1 AEAIQL
7 KATSMLHLIPYDT
20 NFDFMAQRKKAFT
33 FSILLS
39 LASLVLIGV
48 KGFDLGIDFR
58 GGSSAIVAFDRATA
72 PDQSKVEASVK
83 ALLTA
88 ELNKPDS
95 QVSVQDFGA
104 GAGDNIDGKPV
115 ARRLIYTEVT
125 SLVDTAKRKSI
136 EDAIKAK
143 FGADTRVS
151 SSEDAGDTLYLT
163 FGAEAD
169 INGRRAELQAL
180 FKTLGFESITVV
192 ADFERQLEVEFLRE
206 IDLRRQD
213 AEQDKS
219 AKEAETAGATSPSA
233 AELDKRKA
241 DAIVGKADKRFT
253 VDIEA
258 FQASLANHLAKDFQ
272 GAFITVESAAMV
284 SPSVGSDLFNDGM
297 LAILY
302 ALIGILIYVTLR
314 FDFRYAPGGVI
325 ALAHDAIIAMGFVSL
340 FGIKFALPIVAA
352 ILTII
357 GYSINDTVIVYDR
370 VRETSSGHKGKD
382 LLALL
387 NKAINNTLS
396 RTIFT
401 SGATLVSCIAIMAF
415 GGGSVR
421 DFGLVLFVGVAFG
434 TYSSIFVA
442 VPLIYYLD
450 NIQRKREGDKEG
462 EGPRRNRI
470 TRDDSTDE
478 GKKGKKKAAEAA
490 I

>member
-1 AEAIQL
+1 
-7 KATSMLHLIPYDT
+7 MLHLIPYDT

-33 FSILLS
+33 FSIVAS
-39 LASLVLIGV
+39 LASLVLIAV
-48 KGFDLGIDFR
+48 HGFDLGIDFR
-58 GGSSAIVAFDRATA
+58 GGSSAIVAFERTAA
-72 PDQSKVEASVK
+72 PDQSKVETSVK
-83 ALLTA
+83 ALLST

-104 GAGDNIDGKPV
+104 GAGDTIDGKPV
-115 ARRLIYTEVT
+115 SRRLIYTEVT
-125 SLVDTAKRKSI
+125 SLVDDAKRKAI
-136 EDAIKAK
+136 EAAIKAK
-143 FGADTRVS
+143 FGPDTRVS
-151 SSEDAGDTLYLT
+151 SSADAGDTLYLA
-163 FGAEAD
+163 FPAEAD
-169 INGRRAELQAL
+169 IVGRRGELKEV
-180 FKTLGFESITVV
+180 FKGLGFESITVV
-192 ADFERQLEVEFLRE
+192 SDFERQLEVEFLRE
-206 IDLRRQD
+206 VDLRRQD
-213 AEQDKS
+213 AERDKG
-219 AKEAETAGATSPSA
+219 AKEAETATEQLPSA
-233 AELDKRKA
+233 AELEKRKT
-241 DAIVGKADKRFT
+241 DAVAGKADKRFT

-258 FQASLANHLAKDFQ
+258 FQAALAKHLAKDFQ
-272 GAFITVESAAMV
+272 GAFISVESAAMV

-340 FGIKFALPIVAA
+340 VGIKFALPTVAA

-370 VRETSSGHKGKD
+370 VRETFGGQKGKD
-382 LLALL
+382 FLALL

-401 SGATLVSCIAIMAF
+401 SGATLVSCIAIMVF

-462 EGPRRNRI
+462 DGPRRNRI
-470 TRDDSTDE
+470 TRDEPSDD
-478 GKKGKKKAAEAA
+478 KKSKKKTAEAA